1 MPAKP
6 EPLKKAQ
13 TRVLWRTIL
22 KWVINIVVGI
32 IALAFGGGSWI
43 IFIIIMIPIILFYI
57 LKGLWGL
64 IIAPFRRK
72 NKSETLPVDEAP
84 YLTTS
89 EDMHTRQ
96 ASLFTE
102 KKQDAGNEADGE
114 NFFYFHCYKC
124 GKIVEIDKSEGADT
138 IECKGCGT
146 RLGIPNE

>member
-1 MPAKP
+1 MPAKL

-32 IALAFGGGSWI
+32 VALAFGGGWWI
-43 IFIIIMIPIILFYI
+43 IFIVIMILTFLFYI

-72 NKSETLPVDEAP
+72 NKSETLLVDEDP

-96 ASLFTE
+96 APLFTE
-102 KKQDAGNEADGE
+102 KNEDAEDEADGE
-114 NFFYFHCYKC
+114 NFFYFHCWKC
-124 GKIVEIDKSEGADT
+124 GEIVEVDKSEGADT

-146 RLGIPNE
+146 RLDIPNE